1 MKSLCALALFGLTS
15 GCISVKDAGGGSRF
29 IESQSPTQMSK
40 AIFTREVGP
49 QDTAIIFDVIDLQV
63 GTKPINIGLVGDDK
77 WKGVAPKKAVWSKD
91 GSVIAVQGA
100 DFKSWS
106 HVYDFK
112 KHNSA
117 LNDVDPS
124 DKHALAIE
132 KLLKSRGGIGPKVL
146 DDWANFDKVAQ
157 PVAENGR

>member
-1 MKSLCALALFGLTS
+1 MKLLCALSLLGLTT
-15 GCISVKDAGGGSRF
+15 GCISVEDSGGGLRF
-29 IESQSPTQMSK
+29 VESVSPTAMGK

-49 QDTAIIFDVIDLQV
+49 QDTAINFDVIDPKV
-63 GTKPINIGLVGDDK
+63 GTKPINIGFVGDEN
-77 WKGVAPKKAVWSKD
+77 WKGLTPKNAVWSKD

-100 DFKSWS
+100 DYLSWS

-112 KHNSA
+112 KHDSA
-117 LNDVDPS
+117 LSDVYPLNKRAS
-124 DKHALAIE
+124 AIE

-146 DDWANFDKVAQ
+146 DDWAKFDKVAR